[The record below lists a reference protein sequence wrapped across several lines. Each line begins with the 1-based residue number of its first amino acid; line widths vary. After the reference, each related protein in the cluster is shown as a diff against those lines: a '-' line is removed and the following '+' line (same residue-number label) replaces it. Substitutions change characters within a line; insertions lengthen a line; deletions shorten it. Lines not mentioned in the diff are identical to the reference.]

1 MRVYFRYRT
10 NNRGKGSLKFINKL
24 KEMNMFWEWSLLTIL
39 SIVSVWLFV
48 KMYYFKSITNKEQ
61 RSNDLMKLTL
71 QEAEILI
78 RKYQI
83 QLQRALGNVDI
94 LSEELTKLRNE
105 LKVLKQRNS
114 KHRQET
120 DRLNGKIKALEGRI
134 DALL

>member
-1 MRVYFRYRT
+1 
-10 NNRGKGSLKFINKL
+10 
-24 KEMNMFWEWSLLTIL
+24 MFGEWSLLTSLSIL
-39 SIVSVWLFV
+39 SLYLFV

-61 RSNDLMKLTL
+61 RSNDVMKLTL

-94 LSEELTKLRNE
+94 LSEELSKLRNE
-105 LKVLKQRNS
+105 LKVLKSRNS
-114 KHRQET
+114 KHRMET
-120 DRLNGKIKALEGRI
+120 DRLNNKIKQLESRI

>member
-1 MRVYFRYRT
+1 
-10 NNRGKGSLKFINKL
+10 
-24 KEMNMFWEWSLLTIL
+24 
-39 SIVSVWLFV
+39 
-48 KMYYFKSITNKEQ
+48 MYYFKSITSKEQ
-61 RSNDLMKLTL
+61 RGNDLMKLTL

-105 LKVLKQRNS
+105 LKVLKQRNT

-120 DRLNGKIKALEGRI
+120 DRLNGKIKALENRI

>member
-1 MRVYFRYRT
+1 M
-10 NNRGKGSLKFINKL
+10 
-24 KEMNMFWEWSLLTIL
+24 L
-39 SIVSVWLFV
+39 SIVSIYLFV

-61 RSNDLMKLTL
+61 RSNDLMKMTL
-71 QEAEILI
+71 KEAEILI

-105 LKVLKQRNS
+105 LKILKQRNS

-120 DRLNGKIKALEGRI
+120 DRLNGKIKALESRI

>member
-1 MRVYFRYRT
+1 
-10 NNRGKGSLKFINKL
+10 
-24 KEMNMFWEWSLLTIL
+24 MFAEWSLLTVLSIL
-39 SIVSVWLFV
+39 SIYLFV
-48 KMYYFKSITNKEQ
+48 RMFYYKSITTKEQ

-94 LSEELTKLRNE
+94 LSDELTKLRNE
-105 LKVLKQRNS
+105 LKILKQRNT
-114 KHRQET
+114 KHRQES
-120 DRLNGKIKALEGRI
+120 DRLNTKIKALEGRI

>member
-1 MRVYFRYRT
+1 
-10 NNRGKGSLKFINKL
+10 
-24 KEMNMFWEWSLLTIL
+24 MFLEWSLLTIL
-39 SIVSVWLFV
+39 SILSVYLFV
-48 KMYYFKSITNKEQ
+48 RMFYFKSITSKEQ

-94 LSEELTKLRNE
+94 LTDELSKLRNE
-105 LKVLKQRNS
+105 LKILKQRNT
-114 KHRQET
+114 KHRQEV
-120 DRLNGKIKALEGRI
+120 DRLNGKIKALEGRV

>member
-1 MRVYFRYRT
+1 
-10 NNRGKGSLKFINKL
+10 
-24 KEMNMFWEWSLLTIL
+24 MFWEWSLLTFL
-39 SIVSVWLFV
+39 SIVTVYLFV
-48 KMYYFKSITNKEQ
+48 KMYYFQSITQKEKRGNEQ
-61 RSNDLMKLTL
+61 MKITL

-105 LKVLKQRNS
+105 LKTLKHRNS

-120 DRLNGKIKALEGRI
+120 DGLNNKIQALEDRI

>member
-1 MRVYFRYRT
+1 
-10 NNRGKGSLKFINKL
+10 
-24 KEMNMFWEWSLLTIL
+24 MFWEWSLLTIL
-39 SIVSVWLFV
+39 SVVSIYLFV
-48 KMYYFKSITNKEQ
+48 KMFYFKSITNKEK

-114 KHRQET
+114 KHRQEV
-120 DRLNGKIKALEGRI
+120 DRLNAKIKALESRI

>member
-1 MRVYFRYRT
+1 
-10 NNRGKGSLKFINKL
+10 
-24 KEMNMFWEWSLLTIL
+24 MFWEWSLLTLL
-39 SIVSVWLFV
+39 SILAVFLFV
-48 KMYYFKSITNKEQ
+48 KMFYFKSITNKEQ
-61 RSNDLMKLTL
+61 RSNELMKLTL
-71 QEAEILI
+71 REAEILI

-105 LKVLKQRNS
+105 LKVLKSRNS

-120 DRLNGKIKALEGRI
+120 DRLNGKIKALENRI

>member
-1 MRVYFRYRT
+1 
-10 NNRGKGSLKFINKL
+10 
-24 KEMNMFWEWSLLTIL
+24 
-39 SIVSVWLFV
+39 
-48 KMYYFKSITNKEQ
+48 MYYFKSITNKEQ

-114 KHRQET
+114 KHRQAT
-120 DRLNGKIKALEGRI
+120 DRLNGKINALEGRI

>member
-1 MRVYFRYRT
+1 
-10 NNRGKGSLKFINKL
+10 
-24 KEMNMFWEWSLLTIL
+24 MFWEWSLLTIL
-39 SIVSVWLFV
+39 SLVSIYLFV
-48 KMYYFKSITNKEQ
+48 KMFYFKSITNKEQ

-94 LSEELTKLRNE
+94 LTEELSKLRNE

-114 KHRQET
+114 KHRQEV
-120 DRLNGKIKALEGRI
+120 DRLNAKIKALESRI

>member
-1 MRVYFRYRT
+1 
-10 NNRGKGSLKFINKL
+10 
-24 KEMNMFWEWSLLTIL
+24 MFFEWSLLTIL
-39 SIVSVWLFV
+39 SIISLWLLV
-48 KMYYFKSITNKEQ
+48 KMFYFKSITNKEQ
-61 RSNDLMKLTL
+61 RGNDLMKMTL

-94 LSEELTKLRNE
+94 LSEELNKLRGE
-105 LKVLKQRNS
+105 LKVLKQRNT

>member
-1 MRVYFRYRT
+1 
-10 NNRGKGSLKFINKL
+10 
-24 KEMNMFWEWSLLTIL
+24 MFWEWSLLTIL
-39 SIVSVWLFV
+39 SVLSIFLFV
-48 KMYYFKSITNKEQ
+48 KMYYFKSITNREQ

-105 LKVLKQRNS
+105 LKVLKNRNT
-114 KHRQET
+114 KHRNET
-120 DRLNGKIKALEGRI
+120 DRLNGKIKALESRI

>member
-1 MRVYFRYRT
+1 MVF
-10 NNRGKGSLKFINKL
+10 
-24 KEMNMFWEWSLLTIL
+24 EWSLLTFL
-39 SIVSVWLFV
+39 SIVSIYLFV
-48 KMYYFKSITNKEQ
+48 KMFYFKSITNKEQ

-94 LSEELTKLRNE
+94 LTEELSKLRNE

-114 KHRQET
+114 KHRQEV
-120 DRLNGKIKALEGRI
+120 DRLNAKIKALESRI

>member
-1 MRVYFRYRT
+1 
-10 NNRGKGSLKFINKL
+10 
-24 KEMNMFWEWSLLTIL
+24 MFWEWSLLTIL
-39 SIVSVWLFV
+39 SILSVFLFV

-61 RSNDLMKLTL
+61 RTNDLMKMTL

-105 LKVLKQRNS
+105 LKVLKSRNT

>member
-1 MRVYFRYRT
+1 
-10 NNRGKGSLKFINKL
+10 
-24 KEMNMFWEWSLLTIL
+24 MFWEWSLLTIL
-39 SIVSVWLFV
+39 SILSVFLFV
-48 KMYYFKSITNKEQ
+48 KMYYFKSITNREQ

-105 LKVLKQRNS
+105 LKVLKSRNS
-114 KHRQET
+114 KHRQDT
-120 DRLNGKIKALEGRI
+120 DKLNGKIKALEGRI

>member
-1 MRVYFRYRT
+1 
-10 NNRGKGSLKFINKL
+10 
-24 KEMNMFWEWSLLTIL
+24 MFWEWSLLTLL

-120 DRLNGKIKALEGRI
+120 DRLTGKIKALEGRI

>member
-1 MRVYFRYRT
+1 M
-10 NNRGKGSLKFINKL
+10 
-24 KEMNMFWEWSLLTIL
+24 MMFWEWSLLTIL
-39 SIVSVWLFV
+39 SLLSVFLFV

-105 LKVLKQRNS
+105 LKTLKSRNT

-120 DRLNGKIKALEGRI
+120 DRLNAKIKALEGRI

>member
-1 MRVYFRYRT
+1 
-10 NNRGKGSLKFINKL
+10 
-24 KEMNMFWEWSLLTIL
+24 MFWEWSLLTIL
-39 SIVSVWLFV
+39 SIVAVYLFV

-71 QEAEILI
+71 HEAEILI

-105 LKVLKQRNS
+105 LKVLKGRNS
-114 KHRQET
+114 THRQAV
-120 DRLNGKIKALEGRI
+120 DRLNGKIKAIEGRI

>member
-1 MRVYFRYRT
+1 
-10 NNRGKGSLKFINKL
+10 
-24 KEMNMFWEWSLLTIL
+24 MFWEWSLLTIL
-39 SIVSVWLFV
+39 SILSIYLFV

-61 RSNDLMKLTL
+61 RSNELMKMTL

-94 LSEELTKLRNE
+94 LSDELTKLRNE
-105 LKVLKQRNS
+105 LKVLKTRNN
-114 KHRQET
+114 KHRKEVE
-120 DRLNGKIKALEGRI
+120 RLNNKIKSLESRI

>member
-1 MRVYFRYRT
+1 
-10 NNRGKGSLKFINKL
+10 
-24 KEMNMFWEWSLLTIL
+24 MFWEWSLLTLISIL
-39 SIVSVWLFV
+39 AVFLFV
-48 KMYYFKSITNKEQ
+48 KMYYFKSITNREQ

-105 LKVLKQRNS
+105 LKILKSRNT

-120 DRLNGKIKALEGRI
+120 ERLTSKIKALEGRI

>member
-1 MRVYFRYRT
+1 
-10 NNRGKGSLKFINKL
+10 
-24 KEMNMFWEWSLLTIL
+24 MFAEWSLLTGL
-39 SIVSVWLFV
+39 AIVSVYLFV
-48 KMYYFKSITNKEQ
+48 KMFYFKSITSKEQ

-105 LKVLKQRNS
+105 LKVLKQRNT

-120 DRLNGKIKALEGRI
+120 DRLNNKIKALESRI